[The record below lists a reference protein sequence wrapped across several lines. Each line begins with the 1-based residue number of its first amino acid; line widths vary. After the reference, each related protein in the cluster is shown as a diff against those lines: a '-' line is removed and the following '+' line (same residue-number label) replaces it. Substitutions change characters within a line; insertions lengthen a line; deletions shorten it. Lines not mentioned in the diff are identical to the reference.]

1 MKRIKT
7 IIKICKNEKNFFFIS
22 ARYFWDRKKKIQK
35 RKEKG
40 TRRIRSNWF
49 MLEDNHIEN
58 NDWY

>member
-1 MKRIKT
+1 MRKT
-7 IIKICKNEKNFFFIS
+7 FSLYLLDIFEIE
-22 ARYFWDRKKKIQK
+22 KKKIQK
-35 RKEKG
+35 RKEKR